1 MHILQVHN
9 RHIHAGGEDVTVETE
24 RELLARMGHTVS
36 QWIVDNSILNTAGS
50 WRKSVLAL
58 QSLWSVPVY
67 RQAKGLIRR
76 LRPDVVHVHNTIP
89 LISPSI
95 YPAAHRCGCP
105 VVQTLNNYRLI
116 CPASPLYRDGRL
128 CEACVGR
135 MFPFPAIRHA
145 CYRRQRLPSAFA
157 AATLCLNR
165 LLGTYARHI
174 DRFIAPSHCTRQKFV
189 EAGVAPERI
198 AVKPHFV
205 LPDFTPGAH
214 AGDFA
219 LYAGRLVEHKGFRT
233 LLEAWRRLS
242 PPIPLKV
249 VGNGPLE
256 QLLRDDPPAGV
267 AYGGVV
273 DQAAVARLMRDA
285 RVFLFPSEWYEPFGY
300 TIVEAFASG
309 LPVIGARLGNIP
321 EMVREGASGWLHEAG
336 DAGDLARIVRA
347 VWADEAEL
355 RRRGELARRQYEAE
369 YRPEQN
375 YPQLMAI
382 YEQAIRAFQEAKRK
396 PPGRA

>member
-116 CPASPLYRDGRL
+116 CPASPCTATDGSAKRAWAG
-128 CEACVGR
+128 CS
-135 MFPFPAIRHA
+135 PFRQSAML
-145 CYRRQRLPSAFA
+145 CYRRQRLVGLRRRHPVPEPA
-157 AATLCLNR
+157 AGDVCPAHRPLHRAESLHAAEVR
-165 LLGTYARHI
+165 RGRSGAGA
-174 DRFIAPSHCTRQKFV
+174 DRRQAALRPTGF
-189 EAGVAPERI
+189 
-198 AVKPHFV
+198 H
-205 LPDFTPGAH
+205 PGAH

-256 QLLRDDPPAGV
+256 HLLRDDPPAGV

-369 YRPEQN
+369 YRPEEN